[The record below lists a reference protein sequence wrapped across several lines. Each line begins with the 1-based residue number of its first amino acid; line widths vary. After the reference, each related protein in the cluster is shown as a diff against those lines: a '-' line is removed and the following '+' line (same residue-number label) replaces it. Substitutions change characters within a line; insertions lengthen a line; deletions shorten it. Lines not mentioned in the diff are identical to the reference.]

1 MDSFGKQQLCCRA
14 TWLVKGSS
22 QVTFSQQKL
31 ISSKPT
37 DYLHSQ
43 LRCFLGNMLRSNER
57 KQLSWVQLL
66 KDQEIRLRG
75 E

>member
-1 MDSFGKQQLCCRA
+1 MDSFGKQQLYCRA
-14 TWLVKGSS
+14 TWLVKESS
-22 QVTFSQQKL
+22 QVTLSQQKL